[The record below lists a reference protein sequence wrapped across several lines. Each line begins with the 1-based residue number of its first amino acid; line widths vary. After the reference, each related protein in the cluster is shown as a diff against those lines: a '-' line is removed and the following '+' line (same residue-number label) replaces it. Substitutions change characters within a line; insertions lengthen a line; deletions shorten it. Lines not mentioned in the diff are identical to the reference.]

1 MKHVCFESKKNTAC
15 VEIESKERINERG
28 KQHQCDDDAKLQN
41 VCGDV

>member
-1 MKHVCFESKKNTAC
+1 MFALKAKIKAACF
-15 VEIESKERINERG
+15 EIESKERINERG